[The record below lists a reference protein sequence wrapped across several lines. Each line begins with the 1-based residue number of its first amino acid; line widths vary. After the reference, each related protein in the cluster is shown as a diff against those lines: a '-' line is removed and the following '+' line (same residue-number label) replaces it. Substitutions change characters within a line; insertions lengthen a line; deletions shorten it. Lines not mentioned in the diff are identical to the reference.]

1 MVSAWTRPRSP
12 SSAPR
17 CSDPRSRAS
26 FPTSPGKPIEE
37 VQRELG
43 LERVVKLASNE
54 GPFPPLPAALEALAR
69 GASGLNRYPDGGFYA
84 LRRALAE
91 RHGVLPEHVAAGA
104 GADGVILYL
113 SLVAL
118 DPGDEVVCGWP
129 SFPSYVLDALKLG
142 ATCRQVPLLDDRYDL
157 DSILAAVTG
166 RTKLVYI
173 CNPNNPTATMVT
185 RQELDAYF
193 ARVPEHV
200 LTVLDEAYFE
210 YVEEDDYP
218 DGIEEYVKTGN
229 RVVVLRTFSKIY
241 GLAGLR
247 VGYGIGPRDLV
258 AAIRKVQNAFDLTQ
272 AAQDA
277 ALASLD
283 DASELERRRRVN
295 ASGRVTIAQ
304 GLTEF
309 GLRVARRPVG
319 NFVFADVGKDAQP
332 LFQSLLREGV
342 IVRPLGGFGAP
353 SAIRVTVGTMEENAF
368 LLEALG
374 RVATR

>member
-1 MVSAWTRPRSP
+1 MDEASIVELDPSLFRPAIAGIVP
-12 SSAPR
+12 YE
-17 CSDPRSRAS
+17 
-26 FPTSPGKPIEE
+26 PGKPIEE

-69 GASGLNRYPDGGFYA
+69 GASELNRYPDGSFFA
-84 LRRALAE
+84 LRRKLAE
-91 RHGVLPEHVAAGA
+91 RHGVLPEHIAPAA
-104 GADGVILYL
+104 GADGLILYL
-113 SLVAL
+113 SLVSL

-142 ATCRQVPLLDDRYDL
+142 AVCHQVPLLDDRYDL
-157 DSILAAVTG
+157 NGLLAAVNA

-173 CNPNNPTATMVT
+173 CNPNNPTSTMVA
-185 RQELDAYF
+185 RRELDAYF
-193 ARVPEHV
+193 ARVPDHV

-218 DGIEEYVKTGN
+218 NGIDEYLKTGH
-229 RVVVLRTFSKIY
+229 RVMVLRTFSKIY

-247 VGYGIGPRDLV
+247 VGYGVGPRDLV
-258 AAIRKVQNAFDLTQ
+258 AAIRKVQNAFDVTQ

-283 DASELERRRRVN
+283 DGDEIERRRLVN
-295 ASGRVTIAQ
+295 REGRSTIAQ

-309 GLRVARRPVG
+309 GLRVADRPVG
-319 NFVFADVGKDAQP
+319 NFVFADVGRDARG
-332 LFQSLLREGV
+332 LFQSLLQEGV

-353 SAIRVTVGTMEENAF
+353 TAIRVTVGTAEENAF
-368 LLEALG
+368 LLDALG
-374 RVATR
+374 RLGGLK